1 MPTDRLY
8 FRRSLCANGA
18 HFSIRW
24 LVLFFATMMPACDR
38 PPADSGDTATRPA
51 PLARQLDNGI
61 GPDTPARALTPLS
74 EYEGAIA
81 RVVVHVPEKHLHRIW
96 IPLSDLIR
104 ATTSATQITMV
115 CDTTAAS
122 ETLQQLIKKEQFANA
137 DRLAVRNAERPL
149 LLWSRDRYISCQD
162 AAQTGDSL
170 PVWLVPVA
178 LQTIDAERRATERL
192 IPSIL
197 NQPDRI
203 CRIAESPLALEGGN
217 VLGSSTFTL
226 IGSNVLKENADG
238 FTPDEVKA
246 ELARTFK
253 GRVFLVQDNAG
264 KLPIN
269 HVDMFI
275 SVVGDRQ
282 IVLASPR
289 LAADVMATADAASRK
304 ALDDRLL
311 ITPNMAEPRG
321 PDYTAARAAIF
332 DAINQRIQNAGYHVT
347 CIPYADSRNGDF
359 VVTYNNV
366 LQEMIDGRHVV
377 YMPVYD
383 IPALDDAATRVYQ
396 SLGMTVKPI
405 RISPISHLLGAIRC
419 MANVV
424 ERR

>member
-1 MPTDRLY
+1 
-8 FRRSLCANGA
+8 
-18 HFSIRW
+18 
-24 LVLFFATMMPACDR
+24 MPACDR
-38 PPADSGDTATRPA
+38 PPVDAGDTATRPA
-51 PLARQLDNGI
+51 PFARPSDDGI
-61 GPDTPARALTPLS
+61 GADTPARALTPLS
-74 EYEGAIA
+74 EYAGAIA

-104 ATTSATQITMV
+104 ATTPASRITMV
-115 CDTTAAS
+115 CDTAAAS
-122 ETLQQLIKKEQFANA
+122 EALLQLVRQEQVANA
-137 DRLAVRNAERPL
+137 DRLTIRNAERPL
-149 LLWSRDRYISCQD
+149 LLWSRDRYISCHD
-162 AAQTGDSL
+162 AAPTNDRL
-170 PVWLVPVA
+170 PVWLVPAA
-178 LQTIDAERRATERL
+178 LQTIDADRRAAERL
-192 IPSIL
+192 IPSLL
-197 NQPDRI
+197 NQPERI

-217 VLGSSTFTL
+217 VLGTPSFTL
-226 IGSNVLKENADG
+226 IGANVLRENAAA

-253 GRVFLVQDNAG
+253 GRVFLIQDNAG

-269 HVDMFI
+269 HVDMFM
-275 SVVGDRQ
+275 SVVGDHQ

-289 LAADVMATADAASRK
+289 LAADVMATADEASRK
-304 ALDDRLL
+304 ALDERLM
-311 ITPNMAEPRG
+311 ITPDMPEPRG

-332 DAINQRIQNAGYHVT
+332 DAVNQRLQNAGYHVT

-366 LQEMIDGRHVV
+366 LQETIDGRHVV

-383 IPALDDAATRVYQ
+383 ISALDEAATRVYQ

-405 RISPISHLLGAIRC
+405 RVSSISHLLGAIRC